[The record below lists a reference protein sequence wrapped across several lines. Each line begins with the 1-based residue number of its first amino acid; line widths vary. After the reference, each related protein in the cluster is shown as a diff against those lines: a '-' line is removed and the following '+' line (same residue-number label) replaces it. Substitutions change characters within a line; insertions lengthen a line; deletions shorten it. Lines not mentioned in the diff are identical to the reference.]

1 MEKYSFFV
9 GIDISKGHLD
19 FCIRNSSVRLG
30 FNRVPNDPGGIK
42 EAIKWMRSFEGFRVK
57 ECLACLEHTG
67 IYGLTVLE
75 PCIAWTLRFGWRLL
89 LASRMGLAA

>member
-42 EAIKWMRSFEGFRVK
+42 EELSGCA
-57 ECLACLEHTG
+57 
-67 IYGLTVLE
+67 
-75 PCIAWTLRFGWRLL
+75 PLR
-89 LASRMGLAA
+89 ASGKGMPGMP